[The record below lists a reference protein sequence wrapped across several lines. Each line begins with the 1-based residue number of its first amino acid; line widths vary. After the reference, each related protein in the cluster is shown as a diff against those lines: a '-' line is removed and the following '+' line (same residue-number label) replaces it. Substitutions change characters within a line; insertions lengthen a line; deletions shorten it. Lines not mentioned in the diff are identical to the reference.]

1 LWSNSYVRFPVDE
14 VRVVEGVG
22 VPPDVVPHDHAVGV
36 VHVVS
41 EGGGRGRLEVL
52 QLKKDFFILFL
63 QITKLVIEKHTC
75 KNNELIQT

>member
-1 LWSNSYVRFPVDE
+1 MSTILSNSYVRFPVDE

-41 EGGGRGRLEVL
+41 EGGGRGRLELL
-52 QLKKDFFILFL
+52 QLKKSFFHFILA
-63 QITKLVIEKHTC
+63 VG
-75 KNNELIQT
+75 N

>member
-14 VRVVEGVG
+14 VGVVEGVG

-52 QLKKDFFILFL
+52 QLKTKIHFIHFILAN
-63 QITKLVIEKHTC
+63 HS
-75 KNNELIQT
+75 

>member
-1 LWSNSYVRFPVDE
+1 MWSNSYVRFPVDE
-14 VRVVEGVG
+14 VGVVEGVG

-52 QLKKDFFILFL
+52 QLKTKIHFIHFILAN
-63 QITKLVIEKHTC
+63 HS
-75 KNNELIQT
+75 